1 MLNNRSFINDLKL
14 NGFRGYLNHTQV
26 KFGKK
31 LTLIFG
37 KGSTGKS
44 TILEAI
50 RCLSASNTN
59 DVDLTGIK
67 TKHILSKQNKSKSF
81 QLGFLQAKTIL
92 VEEF

>member
-1 MLNNRSFINDLKL
+1 MPKINKNTIDKELFDQKSFIQGLQL
-14 NGFRGYLNHTQV
+14 NGFRGYRNYTKI
-26 KFGKK
+26 KFGKQI
-31 LTLIFG
+31 TLIFG

-67 TKHILSKQNKSKSF
+67 PNTYYQK
-81 QLGFLQAKTIL
+81 
-92 VEEF
+92 